1 MELKQ
6 YIEHTTLKADTS
18 LNAIKK
24 LCKEAIDN
32 EFVGVCVPPYF
43 VKDAKALLKNTT
55 VKLVTVVG
63 FPLGYSTTP
72 SKVEEV
78 KKAIDEGADE
88 IDMVINITALK
99 NKDYA
104 YVSNDISSLAT
115 LVHLKGAIL
124 KVIIETALLTQKE
137 KVKILEICDEI
148 GVDYVKTSTGFAKE
162 GAKVEDIELM
172 RSKLSDKIKIKASG
186 GIKTKEQAIALI
198 KAGADRL
205 GASSGVKLV
214 SK

>member
-115 LVHLKGAIL
+115 LVHLKGAVL

>member
-115 LVHLKGAIL
+115 LVHLKGAVL
-124 KVIIETALLTQKE
+124 KVIIETALLTKKE

-186 GIKTKEQAIALI
+186 GIKTKQQAIALI

>member
-88 IDMVINITALK
+88 IDMVINIAALK

-115 LVHLKGAIL
+115 LVHLKGAVL
-124 KVIIETALLTQKE
+124 KVIIETALLTKKE

>member
-115 LVHLKGAIL
+115 LVHLKGAVL

-186 GIKTKEQAIALI
+186 GIKTKQQAIALI

>member
-186 GIKTKEQAIALI
+186 GIKTKQQAIALI